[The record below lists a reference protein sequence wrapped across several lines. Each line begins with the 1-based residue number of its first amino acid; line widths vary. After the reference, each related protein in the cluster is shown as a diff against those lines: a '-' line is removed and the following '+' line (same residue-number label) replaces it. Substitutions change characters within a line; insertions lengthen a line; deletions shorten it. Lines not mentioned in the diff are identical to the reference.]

1 MNCERVAREEL
12 LEGYLLGRLSDEDR
26 DSFERHFFECER
38 CLKDLQMLEAIQ
50 GGLPRVDA
58 APAAAK
64 ALTSFRWLSVAG
76 LAATIILTVGSLLW
90 MRPLSS
96 PRAPGMTETRPP
108 SQAAPTEASPTPTPT
123 PTPTPAPPLPAGAS
137 LEQLARV
144 EPPAYQP
151 LTLRGAS
158 DEATSRF
165 QAGMA
170 RYQRADYPAAVAE
183 LRGAATLAPDAAHIR
198 FFLGIAHLMAGQDI
212 AAVSELRA
220 TTALGDSPYLEEAH
234 WYLAKALLRLKRPA
248 AAEAELRTL
257 IQLQGTGA
265 SEARTLLAAITR
277 LNER

>member
-38 CLKDLQMLEAIQ
+38 CLNDLRLLEAIQ
-50 GGLPRVDA
+50 RELPRVDA
-58 APAAAK
+58 DAASSPATASSS
-64 ALTSFRWLSVAG
+64 LRWLSLAG
-76 LAATIILTVGSLLW
+76 LAAAIILAVGSLLW

-96 PRAPGMTETRPP
+96 PRVPGMTETRPR
-108 SQAAPTEASPTPTPT
+108 SQAEPAEASPSQSPSA
-123 PTPTPAPPLPAGAS
+123 TPAPPLPAGPS

-144 EPPAYQP
+144 EPPPYQP
-151 LTLRGAS
+151 LTLRGAP

-183 LRGAATLAPDAAHIR
+183 LEGAATLAPDAAHIR

-212 AAVSELRA
+212 AAVSELSA

-277 LNER
+277 LDER

>member
-26 DSFERHFFECER
+26 NSFERHFFECER
-38 CLKDLQMLEAIQ
+38 CLKDLQMLQAIQ
-50 GGLPRVDA
+50 GELPRVDA
-58 APAAAK
+58 VPAPAK
-64 ALTSFRWLSVAG
+64 ALTSVRWLSVAG

-96 PRAPGMTETRPP
+96 PRIPGMTETRPR
-108 SQAAPTEASPTPTPT
+108 SQAESTEASPTPTPT
-123 PTPTPAPPLPAGAS
+123 PTPAPPRPAGPS

-144 EPPAYQP
+144 EPPPYQP

-198 FFLGIAHLMAGQDI
+198 FFLGISHLMAGQDI
-212 AAVSELRA
+212 AAIAELRA

-234 WYLAKALLRLKRPA
+234 WYLAKALLRQNRLA

-257 IQLQGTGA
+257 IRLQGTGA
-265 SEARTLLAAITR
+265 REARTLLAAITR
-277 LNER
+277 LSER